1 MATISDIRYEL
12 SDTSLEF
19 PILSDAEITYYLT
32 KNSTNLARTSMDCA
46 RAILMKLSMRSDS
59 VVDVFSMKS
68 STASRSYIQALQ
80 LYIKDPNLNPLM
92 QNLQGYA
99 GGVSISDMQAND
111 SNSDNNR
118 VIRPS
123 ESGCSLPLDFF
134 G

>member
-12 SDTSLEF
+12 SDTSVEF
-19 PILSDAEITYYLT
+19 PILSDDEINYYLT
-32 KNSTNLARTSMDCA
+32 KNSSNLARTSMDCA
-46 RAILMKLSMRSDS
+46 RAILMKLSMRDNFT
-59 VVDVFSMKS
+59 VDIFAVRS
-68 STASRSYIQALQ
+68 SGTAQQYMLALQ

-92 QNLQGYA
+92 QNLQGYV

-123 ESGCSLPLDFF
+123 ESGCNLPLDFF

>member
-1 MATISDIRYEL
+1 MATISDIRFEL
-12 SDTSLEF
+12 SDTSPEF

-32 KNSTNLARTSMDCA
+32 KNSSNLARTSMDCA

>member
-1 MATISDIRYEL
+1 MTTIIAVRTEIGDTDIN
-12 SDTSLEF
+12 F
-19 PILSDAEITYYLT
+19 PILSDDEINYYLT
-32 KNSTNLARTSMDCA
+32 KNSSNLARTSMDCA
-46 RAILMKLSMRSDS
+46 RTILMKLSLRGSETIDIFTIKGS
-59 VVDVFSMKS
+59 
-68 STASRSYIQALQ
+68 ASQYMQSLQ

-99 GGVSISDMQAND
+99 GGVSISDMQANAA
-111 SNSDNNR
+111 NSDNNR

>member
-1 MATISDIRYEL
+1 MATISDVKMEL
-12 SDTSLEF
+12 GDTDVNF
-19 PILSDAEITYYLT
+19 PILSDDEYTYFLT
-32 KNSTNLARTSMDCA
+32 KNSSNLARTSMDCA
-46 RAILMKLSMRSDS
+46 RAILMKLSMRSEDTI
-59 VVDVFSMKS
+59 DIFSMKS
-68 STASRSYIQALQ
+68 AKTANQYMLALQ

-118 VIRPS
+118 AIRPS

>member
-1 MATISDIRYEL
+1 MATIQDIRYEL
-12 SDTSLEF
+12 ADTDVNF

-46 RAILMKLSMRSDS
+46 RAILMKLSMRSEDTI
-59 VVDVFSMKS
+59 DIFSMKS
-68 STASRSYIQALQ
+68 AKTANQYMLALQ

-99 GGVSISDMQAND
+99 GGVSISDMQANAA
-111 SNSDNNR
+111 NSDNNR

>member
-1 MATISDIRYEL
+1 MATIQDIRYEL
-12 SDTSLEF
+12 SDTIIEF

-32 KNSTNLARTSMDCA
+32 KNSSNLARTSMDCA
-46 RAILMKLSMRSDS
+46 RAILMKLSMRSEDTI
-59 VVDVFSMKS
+59 DIFSMKS
-68 STASRSYIQALQ
+68 AKTANQYMLALQ

-123 ESGCSLPLDFF
+123 ESGSNLPLDFF

>member
-1 MATISDIRYEL
+1 
-12 SDTSLEF
+12 
-19 PILSDAEITYYLT
+19 
-32 KNSTNLARTSMDCA
+32 
-46 RAILMKLSMRSDS
+46 
-59 VVDVFSMKS
+59 
-68 STASRSYIQALQ
+68 
-80 LYIKDPNLNPLM
+80 M

>member
-1 MATISDIRYEL
+1 MATIQDIRYEL
-12 SDTSLEF
+12 TDTDVNF

-32 KNSTNLARTSMDCA
+32 KNSSNLARTSMDCA
-46 RAILMKLSMRSDS
+46 RAILMKLSMRDNFT
-59 VVDVFSMKS
+59 VDIFAVRS
-68 STASRSYIQALQ
+68 SGTAQQYMLALQ

-92 QNLQGYA
+92 QNLQGYV

-123 ESGCSLPLDFF
+123 ESGCNLPLDFF

>member
-1 MATISDIRYEL
+1 MATTSDIRMEIGD
-12 SDTSLEF
+12 SDPNF
-19 PILSDAEITYYLT
+19 PILSDDEINYYLT
-32 KNSTNLARTSMDCA
+32 KNSSNLARTSMDCA

>member
-12 SDTSLEF
+12 SDTSIEF

-32 KNSTNLARTSMDCA
+32 KNSSNLARTSMDCA
-46 RAILMKLSMRSDS
+46 RAILMKLSMRDNFT
-59 VVDVFSMKS
+59 VDIFAVRS
-68 STASRSYIQALQ
+68 SGTANQYMLALQ

-118 VIRPS
+118 AIRPS

>member
-1 MATISDIRYEL
+1 MATIQDIRYEL
-12 SDTSLEF
+12 ADTDVNF

-46 RAILMKLSMRSDS
+46 RAILMKLSMRSEDTI
-59 VVDVFSMKS
+59 DIFSMKS
-68 STASRSYIQALQ
+68 AKTANQYMLALQ

>member
-1 MATISDIRYEL
+1 MATTSDIRMEIGD
-12 SDTSLEF
+12 SDPNF
-19 PILSDAEITYYLT
+19 PILSDDEINYYLT
-32 KNSTNLARTSMDCA
+32 KNSSNLARTSMDCA
-46 RAILMKLSMRSDS
+46 RTILMKLSLRGSETIDIFTIKGS
-59 VVDVFSMKS
+59 
-68 STASRSYIQALQ
+68 ASQYMQSLQ

>member
-1 MATISDIRYEL
+1 MATIQDIRYEL
-12 SDTSLEF
+12 SDTSIEF

-118 VIRPS
+118 IIRPS

>member
-1 MATISDIRYEL
+1 MATVSDIRYEL
-12 SDTSLEF
+12 SDTSVEF
-19 PILSDAEITYYLT
+19 PILSDDEINYYLT
-32 KNSTNLARTSMDCA
+32 KNSSNLARTSMDCA
-46 RAILMKLSMRSDS
+46 RAILMKLSMRDNFT
-59 VVDVFSMKS
+59 VDIFAVRS
-68 STASRSYIQALQ
+68 SGTAQQYMQALQ

-92 QNLQGYA
+92 QNLQGYV

-123 ESGCSLPLDFF
+123 ESGCNLPLDFF

>member
-1 MATISDIRYEL
+1 MATIQDIRYEL
-12 SDTSLEF
+12 SDTSIEF

-32 KNSTNLARTSMDCA
+32 KNSSNLARTSMDCA
-46 RAILMKLSMRSDS
+46 RAILMKLSMRSEDTI
-59 VVDVFSMKS
+59 DIFSMKS
-68 STASRSYIQALQ
+68 AKTANQYMLALQ

-99 GGVSISDMQAND
+99 GGVSISDMQANAA
-111 SNSDNNR
+111 NSDNNR

>member
-1 MATISDIRYEL
+1 MATISDVKMEL
-12 SDTSLEF
+12 ADTDVNF
-19 PILSDAEITYYLT
+19 PILSDDEYTYFLT
-32 KNSTNLARTSMDCA
+32 KNSSNLARTSMDCA

-99 GGVSISDMQAND
+99 GGVSISDMQANAA
-111 SNSDNNR
+111 NSDNNR

>member
-1 MATISDIRYEL
+1 MTTIIAVRTEIGDSDPN
-12 SDTSLEF
+12 F
-19 PILSDAEITYYLT
+19 PILSDDEINYYLT
-32 KNSTNLARTSMDCA
+32 KNSSNLARTSMDCA
-46 RAILMKLSMRSDS
+46 RTILMKLSLRGSETIDIFTIKGS
-59 VVDVFSMKS
+59 
-68 STASRSYIQALQ
+68 ASQYMQSLQ

-111 SNSDNNR
+111 SNSDNNK

-123 ESGCSLPLDFF
+123 ESGCNLPLDFF